1 MRAAILLSASLA
13 FFFVACGGS
22 GGGTP
27 AGPLDVNLTAAGV
40 SPKSFQAL
48 SQASLRFVNQDAVDH
63 RISSSNCTELTT
75 PTLAPG
81 ANATQTLGPGPKSC
95 SFSDSLH
102 PSAVGFQGTIDV
114 LAPGNGY

>member
-1 MRAAILLSASLA
+1 MPGEGLGNRRRLPGPKGTTMRAAILLIAPFA
-13 FFFVACGGS
+13 FFVACGGS

-27 AGPLDVNLTAAGV
+27 AGPLDVNLTATGAV
-40 SPKSFQAL
+40 PRSFSAL

-81 ANATQTLGPGPKSC
+81 VSATQTLGPG
-95 SFSDSLH
+95 
-102 PSAVGFQGTIDV
+102 
-114 LAPGNGY
+114 